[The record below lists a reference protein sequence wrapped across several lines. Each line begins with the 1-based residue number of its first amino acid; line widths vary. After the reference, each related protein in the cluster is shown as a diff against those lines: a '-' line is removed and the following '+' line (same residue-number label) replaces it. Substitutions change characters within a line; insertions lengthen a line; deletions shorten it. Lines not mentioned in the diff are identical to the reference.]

1 MMTPRWEFSLMDALK
16 LLQKI
21 PFLRDIPSDSLEGV
35 ARHASFMEFSAG
47 NLVFRAG
54 DPGDT
59 FYVVY
64 TG

>member
-1 MMTPRWEFSLMDALK
+1 MDALK